1 MEVDKLNLIKMQN
14 YLAKIKSLQS
24 KIEFALEESDFEKL
38 ANFSSELENC
48 VEALVSNSIYKD
60 SITQVELADLH
71 NLLSSVQKYQEV
83 TSAKFKDYTLKVSRN
98 QKMHQAY
105 KQ

>member
-1 MEVDKLNLIKMQN
+1 MQN

>member
-1 MEVDKLNLIKMQN
+1 MKD
-14 YLAKIKSLQS
+14 YLSKIKSLQDE
-24 KIEFALEESDFEKL
+24 IELALKESDFERL
-38 ANFSSELENC
+38 ANFSTELESS

-60 SITQVELADLH
+60 SITQGELADLQ
-71 NLLSSVQKYQEV
+71 NLLSCVQKYQED
-83 TSAKFKDYTLKVSRN
+83 TSAKFKDYTLKVSRK

>member
-1 MEVDKLNLIKMQN
+1 MQD
-14 YLAKIKSLQS
+14 YLDNIKSLQR
-24 KIEFALEESDFEKL
+24 KIEFALKESDFEKL
-38 ANFSSELENC
+38 ANFSTELESS
-48 VEALVSNSIYKD
+48 VEALVSNSAYKD
-60 SITQVELADLH
+60 TITQVELANLQ
-71 NLLSSVQKYQEV
+71 NLLASVRKYQEE

>member
-1 MEVDKLNLIKMQN
+1 MHDFIG
-14 YLAKIKSLQS
+14 KIIALQDE
-24 KIEFALEESDFEKL
+24 IESALKDSDFEKL
-38 ANFSSELENC
+38 ANFSTELESS
-48 VEALVSNSIYKD
+48 VEALVTNSIYKD
-60 SITQVELADLH
+60 SITQDELAHLQ
-71 NLLSSVQKYQEV
+71 NLLSSVRKYQEE

>member
-1 MEVDKLNLIKMQN
+1 MKD
-14 YLAKIKSLQS
+14 YLRKIKSLQN
-24 KIEFALEESDFEKL
+24 KIEFALKESDFERL
-38 ANFSSELENC
+38 ANFSTELESS

-60 SITQVELADLH
+60 SITQGELADLQ
-71 NLLSSVQKYQEV
+71 NLLSIVQKYQEE
-83 TSAKFKDYTLKVSRN
+83 TSEKFKDFTLKVSRK

>member
-1 MEVDKLNLIKMQN
+1 MEDNLV
-14 YLAKIKSLQS
+14 KIKSLQS
-24 KIEFALEESDFEKL
+24 KIEFALKDSDFEKL
-38 ANFSSELENC
+38 ANFSTELESS
-48 VEALVSNSIYKD
+48 VEALVTNSIYKD
-60 SITQVELADLH
+60 SITQDELANLQ
-71 NLLSSVQKYQEV
+71 NLLSSVRKYQEE

>member
-1 MEVDKLNLIKMQN
+1 MRNNLV
-14 YLAKIKSLQS
+14 KIKSLQS
-24 KIEFALEESDFEKL
+24 KIEFALKDSDFEKL
-38 ANFSSELENC
+38 ANFSTELESS
-48 VEALVSNSIYKD
+48 VEALVSNTMYKD
-60 SITQVELADLH
+60 SITQDDLADLKK
-71 NLLSSVQKYQEV
+71 LLSCVRKYQEE

>member
-1 MEVDKLNLIKMQN
+1 MHDFLS
-14 YLAKIKSLQS
+14 KIKPLQS
-24 KIEFALEESDFEKL
+24 KIDTALKESDFEKL
-38 ANFSSELENC
+38 AKLSTELETS

-71 NLLSSVQKYQEV
+71 NLLSSVQKYQEE

>member
-1 MEVDKLNLIKMQN
+1 MQDNL
-14 YLAKIKSLQS
+14 LKIKSLQS
-24 KIEFALEESDFEKL
+24 KIEFALKDSDFEKL
-38 ANFSSELENC
+38 ANFSTELESS
-48 VEALVSNSIYKD
+48 VEALVTNSIYKD
-60 SITQVELADLH
+60 SITQDELANLQ
-71 NLLSSVQKYQEV
+71 NLLSSVRKYQEE

>member
-1 MEVDKLNLIKMQN
+1 MQN

-60 SITQVELADLH
+60 SITKVELDDLQ
-71 NLLSSVQKYQEV
+71 NLLFNVQKYQEQ
-83 TSAKFKDYTLKVSRN
+83 TTAKFKDYTLKVSRN

>member
-1 MEVDKLNLIKMQN
+1 MRDNLV
-14 YLAKIKSLQS
+14 KIKSLQS
-24 KIEFALEESDFEKL
+24 KIEFALEDSDFEKL
-38 ANFSSELENC
+38 ANFSTELESS
-48 VEALVSNSIYKD
+48 VEALVTKSIYKD
-60 SITQVELADLH
+60 SITQDELAHLQ
-71 NLLSSVQKYQEV
+71 NLLSSVRKYQEE

>member
-1 MEVDKLNLIKMQN
+1 MQDNL
-14 YLAKIKSLQS
+14 LKIKSLQS
-24 KIEFALEESDFEKL
+24 KIEFALKDSDFEKL
-38 ANFSSELENC
+38 ANFSTELESS
-48 VEALVSNSIYKD
+48 VEALVTNSSCKD
-60 SITQVELADLH
+60 SITQDELAHLQ
-71 NLLSSVQKYQEV
+71 NLLSSVRKYQEE

>member
-1 MEVDKLNLIKMQN
+1 MRDNLV
-14 YLAKIKSLQS
+14 KIKSLQR
-24 KIEFALEESDFEKL
+24 KIEFALKDSDFEKL
-38 ANFSSELENC
+38 ANFSTELESS
-48 VEALVSNSIYKD
+48 VEALVTNSIYKD
-60 SITQVELADLH
+60 SITQDEMAHLQ
-71 NLLSSVQKYQEV
+71 NLLSSVRRYQEQ